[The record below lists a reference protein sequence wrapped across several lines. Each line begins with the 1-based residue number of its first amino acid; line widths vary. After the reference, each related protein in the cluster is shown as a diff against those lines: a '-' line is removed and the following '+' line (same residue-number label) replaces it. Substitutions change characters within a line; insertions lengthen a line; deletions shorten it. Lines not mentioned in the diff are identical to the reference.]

1 MLFLIVNASLCR
13 NLPIRH
19 ETALFFGIV
28 DKGLKN
34 RRSAI
39 EKRKIRPPNEKDKEL
54 DMKNPSNP
62 EIKSIWKAL
71 TNLDKADIQT
81 TALCHAIVTL
91 LIEKGVGSEQE
102 IAQKMEE
109 SIPKVMKV
117 RKEIAEA
124 LSDPLAVFNSNME
137 NVGDE
142 TIH

>member
-1 MLFLIVNASLCR
+1 
-13 NLPIRH
+13 
-19 ETALFFGIV
+19 
-28 DKGLKN
+28 
-34 RRSAI
+34 
-39 EKRKIRPPNEKDKEL
+39 
-54 DMKNPSNP
+54 MKNPSNP